1 MNGEEHMKFT
11 WSYELVAP
19 GPIAVLIEALQKSV
33 KKKDGRYVVQVENFR
48 ERFSKLYGFSKDVSS
63 KHFNEPIRFLRK
75 SGIIWMEK
83 GEKTTDVIR
92 AGAGIEFM
100 VDENILNVDV
110 TNEQKIF
117 EYIAKRA
124 YDFHVPFKLLIDV
137 ISEYSNPVAKE
148 VLRERLSE
156 EMLAYA
162 KEKRAD
168 YFLEKKKEME
178 QRRKPVEKWR
188 YSLAHLNAFLAIAK
202 KAGWITEKAGK
213 VQMLSKKEV
222 KIPYPDFKEEVIKE
236 YNKIIGKD
244 VNMLMVPID
253 DLRSSICKK
262 LELSE
267 KIFDDMMRTFIMR
280 NMAKITV
287 YTQKVKENERGLK
300 LPDNQMIYSISVK
313 GEQLL

>member
-1 MNGEEHMKFT
+1 
-11 WSYELVAP
+11 
-19 GPIAVLIEALQKSV
+19 
-33 KKKDGRYVVQVENFR
+33 
-48 ERFSKLYGFSKDVSS
+48 
-63 KHFNEPIRFLRK
+63 
-75 SGIIWMEK
+75 
-83 GEKTTDVIR
+83 
-92 AGAGIEFM
+92 
-100 VDENILNVDV
+100 
-110 TNEQKIF
+110 
-117 EYIAKRA
+117 
-124 YDFHVPFKLLIDV
+124 
-137 ISEYSNPVAKE
+137 
-148 VLRERLSE
+148 
-156 EMLAYA
+156 
-162 KEKRAD
+162 
-168 YFLEKKKEME
+168 
-178 QRRKPVEKWR
+178 
-188 YSLAHLNAFLAIAK
+188 
-202 KAGWITEKAGK
+202 
-213 VQMLSKKEV
+213 MLSKKEV